1 MKARPCVAVLGCFLM
16 YVGLGVPYLF
26 GNITPYLTSYLR
38 QRVNN
43 NTTYEETSW
52 IIYTTESIV
61 SFTFIGVWVA
71 ERIGQK
77 ATIVIGNVIF
87 SCGIAG
93 TYWAIQYSLEATI
106 VIFGVIAN
114 LGYLCFYGFLV
125 PVAMEWFPNNKAL
138 VAGIVSSGAAFTP
151 VLMNNLHTFF
161 MNPNNLEPDDDGYF
175 YNSEILDRVPTFFLI
190 LGAVQGGIIFIGLL
204 LYQEPRS
211 ETPKV
216 EHISD
221 RPMRVAQIKGNT
233 SSASIRK
240 GSDPGDKACLS
251 TFQEES
257 SVVSEDISTSPKADE
272 TQPSLAKVTFVTPK
286 EALKMKE
293 FYLLIIIFTSSLH
306 STMFLNSFYKTYG
319 QTFIDDD
326 TFLATSGSTSAVVH
340 SLLRVIVGRIQD
352 KISYKLTC
360 LILMGLKTILLFT
373 LVATPYGGKVMFII
387 WICGLFATFS
397 VEFVCIPATI
407 SEVFGKKHTAMI
419 YGMAYFV
426 AGGTLLFWPLMLK
439 LIIPHFGWFAT
450 FSLMGSMTFI
460 GFLVVMVFPERY
472 LTQPAKTTVSNEE
485 EITFDEAVLGQK

>member
-211 ETPKV
+211 ETPK
-216 EHISD
+216 
-221 RPMRVAQIKGNT
+221 
-233 SSASIRK
+233 
-240 GSDPGDKACLS
+240 
-251 TFQEES
+251 
-257 SVVSEDISTSPKADE
+257 
-272 TQPSLAKVTFVTPK
+272 
-286 EALKMKE
+286 
-293 FYLLIIIFTSSLH
+293 
-306 STMFLNSFYKTYG
+306 TYG